1 MYNPGD
7 IHCLLCTEKKHD
19 YQPHSLQCKAIRRK
33 LSSVEVVRGQILYMD
48 VYVDHI
54 NQMEVTAVFSKLIDI
69 KKTMS
74 ENCPPT
80 LMDPKTSYI
89 LHSCTVN
96 YSSGK

>member
-1 MYNPGD
+1 MYNAGD
-7 IHCLLCTEKKHD
+7 LHCLLCTEKKPD
-19 YQPHSLQCKAIRRK
+19 DQPHSLQCKAIRRK

-48 VYVDHI
+48 DYEDHLK
-54 NQMEVTAVFSKLIDI
+54 QTKVTAVF
-69 KKTMS
+69 S

-89 LHSCTVN
+89 LHNCTVN